1 MKKIA
6 FSVIMSC
13 VSLYGLSQNYAYR
26 SAENPYYWKN
36 RKPNEGYWQQDV
48 HYKIKATLDDK
59 TDIVSGEQELIYYNN
74 SPDTL
79 NELYFHLYQ
88 NAFIKGSYLEQLNL
102 ANGFKQQF
110 GKYESAGLGTTISY
124 VKIIEAGE
132 VPKAEEGYAVD
143 PNVFKYNADYTID
156 FSIMR
161 VQLKQPLLPGKNIA
175 VQIQFKTY
183 FDDGGTQRRRM
194 KLFKDNWGNKHYDVV
209 HWYPRICV
217 YDRKFGWE
225 TDQHLGKEFYGDFGS
240 YDVELT
246 LPNHFIMDGTGVL
259 QNKQEVLP
267 DDLLKKLDI
276 KNFAKKPW
284 DSEPYVIIQPNGTTK
299 TWKYKAVNTHDFA
312 WTTDPTYR
320 IGEQIITLSDGR
332 EVSCIALAQEPHAS
346 GWQDAAAFCASV
358 IKVYSRD
365 IGLYAYPKMIVADAR
380 DGMEYPMLTLDGG
393 SSPGYYGLF
402 AHEIGHNWFFG
413 MVGNNETY
421 RASLDE
427 GFTQFLTNWCMTS
440 LFGEVKPTAKNPYP
454 VTRMDQTVYRGYIR
468 DAANG
473 EDMPLNTHS
482 DDFNGALNH
491 GGGYGNVYY
500 KTATMLYN
508 LQYVLGDELF
518 LSAMQNYFN
527 QWKMAHPYF
536 EDFRNSII
544 QFTHVDLNWFF
555 DQWMETTKSIDYAL
569 WNVKRTNNDSAQLL
583 FYRKGSMQMPLDF
596 TVITKDSSVYQYH
609 IPNTYFVKKTKASIL
624 PVWKGWGVL
633 NPSYKAYIPLPRDKQ
648 IANVIIDPT
657 NRLADIYQLDNS
669 HKLPYTFKF
678 DWAKSQ
684 PYNRKVYYMRWRPDV
699 WYNSV
704 DGVKAGLHFN
714 AQYMQKHH
722 IISATV
728 WYNSTV
734 GRDESLRAGRPVD
747 FTFYYKTAVAKHQN
761 FTYHIKQLDGLQY
774 ARVGWDWEFRK
785 STVVEVFVKSLLRE
799 SINDLDYLLYP
810 QEWRSNQQ
818 NSTINIEFTRNYNYD
833 KGYGIFKEGMR
844 TTFFGDYDYSSL
856 FLNWVNHHRMGKLDI
871 HTRTFLQL
879 MDGSDIAPESRLFL
893 AGANPEEMMDN
904 KFIRSR
910 AFIPTSW
917 LGYGADVNHFHAGGG
932 LNIRGYAGYVVPK
945 NSDNSQLPLYAGN
958 SGMAV
963 NMEIDFDRLVPFRPG
978 KISEYLHLDAY
989 LFADAGALSA
999 NFKQGEFG
1007 LTKDL
1012 VAETNLMMSAGGG
1025 TALTIKRWGRHD
1037 EIKPFTIRVDFPLF
1051 LSNTPFVDGQYLR
1064 YRWIIGVNRAF

>member
-6 FSVIMSC
+6 FAVLMC
-13 VSLYGLSQNYAYR
+13 CATLYSLSQNYAYR

-36 RKPNEGYWQQDV
+36 RKPYEGYWQQDV
-48 HYKIKATLDDK
+48 HYKIKAKLDDR
-59 TDIVSGEQELIYYNN
+59 TDIISAEQELTYSNN

-79 NELYFHLYQ
+79 RELYFHLYQ

-102 ANGFKQQF
+102 ANRFKQQF
-110 GKYESAGLGTTISY
+110 GKYEAAGLGTSISY
-124 VKIIEAGE
+124 VKIIEATE
-132 VPKAEEGYAVD
+132 APKVGEGYAADGYVSRYD
-143 PNVFKYNADYTID
+143 ASYNID

-161 VQLKQPLLPGKNIA
+161 VQLKQALLPGKSIG
-175 VQIQFKTY
+175 VQIKFQTY

-240 YDVELT
+240 YDVELI

-259 QNKQEVLP
+259 QNKDEVLP
-267 DDLLKKLDI
+267 DDLLKKLEI

-284 DSEPYVIIQPNGTTK
+284 DSEPSVIIQPNGTTK

-320 IGEQIITLSDGR
+320 IEEQKIKLSDGR
-332 EVSCIALAQEPHAS
+332 EVACIALAQEPHAS

-365 IGLYAYPKMIVADAR
+365 IGLYAYPKMIVVDAR

-440 LFGEVKPTAKNPYP
+440 LFGEVKASAKNPFP

-468 DAANG
+468 DASNG
-473 EDMPLNTHS
+473 DDMPLNTHS

-544 QFTHVDLNWFF
+544 QYTHVDLNWFF
-555 DQWMETTKSIDYAL
+555 DEWMETTKAIDYGIWHVSKL
-569 WNVKRTNNDSAQLL
+569 RNDTVSVLL
-583 FYRKGSMQMPLDF
+583 VRKKQMQMPLDL
-596 TVITKDSSVYQYH
+596 TLITKDSSVYSYH
-609 IPNTYFVKKTKASIL
+609 IPNTYFVKKTNATVL
-624 PVWKGWGVL
+624 PAWKGWGLL
-633 NPSYKAYIPLPRDKQ
+633 NQTYTAKIPLPRGKKVDD
-648 IANVIIDPT
+648 IIIDPT
-657 NRLADIYQLDNS
+657 YRLADIYHLDNS
-669 HKLPYTFKF
+669 KKLPYTFRLDKGQ
-678 DWAKSQ
+678 SQ
-684 PYNRKVYYMRWRPDV
+684 PYNRKVFYMRWRPDV
-699 WYNSV
+699 WYNNI
-704 DGVKAGLHFN
+704 DGIKAGLHFN
-714 AQYMQKHH
+714 SQYLQKDH
-722 IISATV
+722 IIAASV
-728 WYNSTV
+728 WYNT
-734 GRDESLRAGRPVD
+734 SLANQETPEQQRLLD
-747 FTFYYKTAVAKHQN
+747 FSFYYKTAVGKHQN
-761 FTYHIKQLDGLQY
+761 FTYLVKQLDGLQF
-774 ARVGWDWEFRK
+774 ARVGWDWEFKKDR
-785 STVVEVFVKSLLRE
+785 TVEVFIKSLLRE
-799 SINDLDYLLYP
+799 NTSDLAYLLYP
-810 QEWRSNQQ
+810 EEWRSNMR
-818 NSTINIEFTRNYNYD
+818 NNTINLVFTRNYSYS
-833 KGYGIFKEGMR
+833 KGYGALKEGLK
-844 TTFFGDYDYSSL
+844 TTLFSDYDYSAIFFS
-856 FLNWVNHHRMGKLDI
+856 WVNHHRFGKIDM
-871 HTRTFLQL
+871 HTRTFAQI
-879 MDGSDIAPESRLFL
+879 MEGSNIAPESRLFV
-893 AGANPEEMMDN
+893 AGANPEELMDN
-904 KFIRSR
+904 KFTRSR
-910 AFIPTSW
+910 TFIPTAW

-932 LNIRGYAGYVVPK
+932 LNIRGYAGYVLPK
-945 NSDNSQLPLYAGN
+945 NIDNSQVSLYAGN
-958 SGMAV
+958 SGLAA
-963 NMEIDFDRLVPFRPG
+963 NIEIDIDRLIPLRPG
-978 KISEYLHLDAY
+978 KIAEYMHIDAY
-989 LFADAGALSA
+989 LFADAGAISA
-999 NFKQGEFG
+999 NFKQGDFG
-1007 LTKDL
+1007 LNKDTY
-1012 VAETNLMMSAGGG
+1012 VETGLLMSAGAG
-1025 TALTIKRWGRHD
+1025 TAFTIKRWGKHD
-1037 EIKPFTIRVDFPLF
+1037 EIKPLTLRVDFPLF
-1051 LSNTPFVDGQYLR
+1051 LNNTPFVDGEFLR
-1064 YRWIIGVNRAF
+1064 YRWVVGVNRAF